1 MHELFDTY
9 GVLVGW
15 IGYNKSVGRE
25 VFVPCRDE
33 DIKSDRR
40 PIGATLRPAKPADAF
55 GGDLAGH
62 TRRTPAELLLGWRK
76 KRKAQEV

>member
-1 MHELFDTY
+1 MHEVLDLE
-9 GVLVGW
+9 GILVGW
-15 IGYNKSVGRE
+15 IGYSKAVGRE
-25 VFVPCRDE
+25 VFVPRRDE

-40 PIGATLRPAKPADAF
+40 SIGATLRPAKPADAF

-76 KRKAQEV
+76 KRKAQAV